1 MSKQRI
7 EEESGSDGMRE
18 KTLIDNRMDQLIK
31 MTVNFCDKFL
41 NEEYAK
47 LSEKLIRK
55 MARKRDI
62 PFLSGQMKIWA
73 AAIIYALGRINFLF
87 DKSLDLHTSADE
99 ICTYFGTSKST
110 TSQKAKYIID
120 MFRLRYWDKDFS
132 TERMKE
138 DNPFAKI
145 VFINGIPLHLDA
157 FPEELKQIISHPSQI
172 HIKSGEKTSTEGI
185 DPHLRILSSEFQ
197 IDESDKHKLNW
208 FAYEYANAIY
218 DWLSDFIDSLAVER
232 APISKQNLKKFS
244 ISITKRIV
252 PMLAR
257 NDNGEINLPNISPEL
272 LLDILPKRVP
282 AHIIEEFTNI
292 LKSTLETQ
300 LDICQS
306 CPTQCISDLNGKCA
320 MFDMGPD

>member
-1 MSKQRI
+1 
-7 EEESGSDGMRE
+7 MRD
-18 KTLIDNRMDQLIK
+18 KTLIDNRMGQLIK
-31 MTVNFCDKFL
+31 MTANFCDKFL
-41 NEEYAK
+41 NEEYAQ

-55 MARKRDI
+55 MARKRDV

-87 DKSLDLHTSADE
+87 DKSLDFHTSADE

-132 TERMKE
+132 TEQMKK

-157 FPEELKQIISHPSQI
+157 FPEELKQIISQPPQT
-172 HIKSGEKTSTEGI
+172 HIKSWENTSTEGI
-185 DPHLRILSSEFQ
+185 DPHLQILSSEFQ
-197 IDESDKHKLNW
+197 MDESDKNKLNW

-218 DWLSDFIDSLAVER
+218 DWLSDFIDSLAAER
-232 APISKQNLKKFS
+232 VPISKQNLKEFS

-252 PMLAR
+252 PMIAR
-257 NDNGEINLPNISPEL
+257 NDNGQINFPNISPEL
-272 LLDILPKRVP
+272 LLDTLPKRVP

-306 CPTQCISDLNGKCA
+306 CPTQCISDLNGKCS
-320 MFDMGPD
+320 MFDMGPY

>member
-1 MSKQRI
+1 MK
-7 EEESGSDGMRE
+7 E

-31 MTVNFCDKFL
+31 ITVNFCDKFL

-62 PFLSGQMKIWA
+62 PFLSGQMEIWA

-132 TERMKE
+132 TEQMKK

-172 HIKSGEKTSTEGI
+172 HIKSGVNTSTEGI
-185 DPHLRILSSEFQ
+185 NPHRRMLGSEFQ
-197 IDESDKHKLNW
+197 IDESDKHKLKR

-257 NDNGEINLPNISPEL
+257 NENGKINFPNISPEL
-272 LLDILPKRVP
+272 LLETLPKRVP

-306 CPTQCISDLNGKCA
+306 CPTQCISDLNGKCS